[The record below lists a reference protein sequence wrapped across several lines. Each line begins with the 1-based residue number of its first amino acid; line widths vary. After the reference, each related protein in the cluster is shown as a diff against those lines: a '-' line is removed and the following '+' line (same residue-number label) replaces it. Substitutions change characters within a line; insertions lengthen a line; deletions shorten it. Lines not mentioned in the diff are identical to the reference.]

1 VSFLLFLA
9 STVYGYFIVDESG
22 RVILAQRLN
31 GDNGVLNALLE
42 EARRRGLGELYTYEP
57 GLAQVAKLVEHDFG
71 SAELYSHAR
80 FAEALGLSLDE
91 VLRIVRSKALEET
104 RKGVARESGRKDR
117 IIAETIK
124 AVDEFD
130 KTLNIFVS
138 RIREWYGLHFP
149 ELNELVEDP
158 AAYLR
163 LVYTLGLRENYT
175 LEKLRELGYQAEP
188 AKRLVDAAANSTGAP
203 FTDEDVEPIRTMASA
218 VYQLYSLRGKLTK
231 YTEELMLRVAPNLAG
246 LAGSTLGARLI
257 ASAGDLERLAKFPSS
272 TVQVL
277 GAEKAL
283 FRAIRKGAKPPKHGV
298 IFQDPLIH
306 NAPRW
311 QRGKIA
317 RAYAGKL
324 SIAARLDFY
333 GGEDLSGRLRAEFED
348 RVNKIKQL
356 FAKPPRRESEGVEG
370 GLERG
375 GGRRDRGGRRG
386 RGRRY

>member
-1 VSFLLFLA
+1 MLFLA

-22 RVILAQRLN
+22 RVILAQRLD
-31 GDNGVLNALLE
+31 GDNSVLNSLLE

-57 GLAQVAKLVEHDFG
+57 GLAQVAKLVEYDFG
-71 SAELYSHAR
+71 YAELYSHAR

-91 VLRIVRSKALEET
+91 VSRIVRSKALEET

-175 LEKLRELGYQAEP
+175 LERLRELGYQAEP
-188 AKRLVDAAANSTGAP
+188 AKRLVDAATNSTGAP
-203 FTDEDVEPIRTMASA
+203 FTDEDVEPIQTMASA

-356 FAKPPRRESEGVEG
+356 FAKPPKRESEGAEG
-370 GLERG
+370 GRERG

>member
-1 VSFLLFLA
+1 MLLLA
-9 STVYGYFIVDESG
+9 STVYGYFIVDDAGTVLLAKRRVDGAADLSG
-22 RVILAQRLN
+22 
-31 GDNGVLNALLE
+31 LLE
-42 EARRRGLGELYTYEP
+42 EAGTRGYTDLYTYEP
-57 GLAQVAKLVEHDFG
+57 RLSGAAKLVEPGHG
-71 SAELYSHAR
+71 SAEVYSHAR
-80 FAEALGLSLDE
+80 FAQALGLSLDE
-91 VLRIVRSKALEET
+91 AIGIVRSKALEDT
-104 RKGVARESGRKDR
+104 RRGVAQESGRRDR

-138 RIREWYGLHFP
+138 RVREWYGLHFP

-158 AAYLR
+158 ASYLR
-163 LVYTLGLRENYT
+163 LVYTLGLRQNYT
-175 LEKLRELGYQAEP
+175 LDGIVGLGFQEDLAR
-188 AKRLVDAAANSTGAP
+188 RLVRAAADSTGAA
-203 FTDEDVEPIRTMASA
+203 FTEEDVEPIRTMANA

-231 YTEELMLRVAPNLAG
+231 YTEDLMFRVAPNLAG
-246 LAGSTLGARLI
+246 LAGPTLGARLI
-257 ASAGDLERLAKFPSS
+257 ALAGDLERLAKFPSS

-283 FRAIRKGAKPPKHGV
+283 FRALRKGARPPKHGV

-333 GGEDLSGRLRAEFED
+333 GGDDMSGRLRAEFED
-348 RVNKIKQL
+348 RVSKIRQL
-356 FAKPPRRESEGVEG
+356 FPSPPKRDSEGG
-370 GLERG
+370 RGSG
-375 GGRRDRGGRRG
+375 GGPRGRERDGRRG
-386 RGRRY
+386 RGRR